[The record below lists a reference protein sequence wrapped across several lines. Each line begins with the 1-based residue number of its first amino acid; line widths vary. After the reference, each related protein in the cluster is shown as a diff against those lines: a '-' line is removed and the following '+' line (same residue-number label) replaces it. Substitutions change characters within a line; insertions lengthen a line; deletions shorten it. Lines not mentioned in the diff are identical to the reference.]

1 MIKQNFMF
9 RLLPVCTALLLLS
22 FSMPATHKQA
32 DKPLFGTKW
41 ILQSVH
47 DGQHDFTPA
56 GSSAFIRL
64 DAVKNSAGG
73 KGGCNSFGSTV
84 KVEGDKISFSE
95 LFSTKMFCEGIQQI
109 EDAYFNALSKATRYH
124 ISGDKLVIFQ
134 DGQEVLVFVAVG
146 DF

>member
-1 MIKQNFMF
+1 ML

-22 FSMPATHKQA
+22 FSMPLADKQA

-41 ILQSVH
+41 KLQSVH
-47 DGQHDFTPA
+47 NGKDDFTPL
-56 GSSAFIRL
+56 GSTAFLRL
-64 DAVKNSAGG
+64 DAGKNSAGG

-84 KVEGDKISFSE
+84 KVDGNKISFSE
-95 LFSTKMFCEGIQQI
+95 LFSTKMYCEGMQPI
-109 EDAYFNALSKATRYH
+109 ENAYFNALNKATRYH
-124 ISGDKLVIFQ
+124 ITGDKLVIFQ